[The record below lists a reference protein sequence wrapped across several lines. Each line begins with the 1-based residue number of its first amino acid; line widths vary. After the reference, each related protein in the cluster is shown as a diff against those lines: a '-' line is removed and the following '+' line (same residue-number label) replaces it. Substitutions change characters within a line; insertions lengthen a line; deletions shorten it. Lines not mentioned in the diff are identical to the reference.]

1 VCPCVLG
8 PQRAGDLRTV
18 VAVAFRSLL
27 RMRSGSSG
35 AYNLTVR
42 SSRRRFMASCYLCRI
57 LLLSLRTHHV
67 AARLNSGVRPGEKA
81 VRSEWLR
88 VGRHLQCAGL
98 LGRWAGGAAGRLRW
112 FCRTCG
118 RVGTARRLRAVG
130 FGSFASPRVGVVDRF
145 GFAPGRIG
153 AWCVSGCVIVYGCLG
168 FGSAARGLR
177 LFQARASGFLGFRLI
192 LTGFFGCTAVAVV
205 RLRQYLWGPNNS
217 FKPTPLRGAA

>member
-1 VCPCVLG
+1 
-8 PQRAGDLRTV
+8 
-18 VAVAFRSLL
+18 
-27 RMRSGSSG
+27 MRWFGFGSTFG
-35 AYNLTVR
+35 GLTIH
-42 SSRRRFMASCYLCRI
+42 SSRRRF
-57 LLLSLRTHHV
+57 

-130 FGSFASPRVGVVDRF
+130 FGSFASPWVGVVDRF

-153 AWCVSGCVIVYGCLG
+153 AWGVSGCVIVYGCLG